1 MRLLTVILSEALSWC
16 ESSPIGRKERCEQA
30 CLQDLQRHSG
40 FTEEALRPVAL
51 SLAALARKAPNS
63 SLISVFKK
71 YNQSRF
77 QEVAKVNNLE
87 QLLTDRM
94 MA

>member
-1 MRLLTVILSEALSWC
+1 M
-16 ESSPIGRKERCEQA
+16 
-30 CLQDLQRHSG
+30 
-40 FTEEALRPVAL
+40 AL
-51 SLAALARKAPNS
+51 SLAALARKAPTS